1 MNLWCRIEMRG
12 SVSFSF
18 NISVQINTEIQ
29 ICILWISVRIYSS
42 CYLSWFWGLTRWF
55 FCLGVP
61 GVLGCRS
68 HLGLDWAGM
77 SRMAQ
82 WVLSVSWEFSWGC
95 QPECCPYVVSLL
107 VTLASH
113 SLMAEFLEW
122 ISQEGAF
129 QETQVETVKLLMT
142 YFQKLA
148 VSLPPHFI
156 GQKSRSQSQVV
167 GEGIIQR

>member
-12 SVSFSF
+12 SIPFNF
-18 NISVQINTEIQ
+18 NISMQINTETQ
-29 ICILWISVRIYSS
+29 MCILWISVHIYIS
-42 CYLSWFWGLTRWF
+42 CVLSWSVGWLGGSSAWG
-55 FCLGVP
+55 CLESWDAAV
-61 GVLGCRS
+61 S
-68 HLGLDWAGM
+68 WGLDWAGM

-82 WVLSVSWEFSWGC
+82 WMLSVSWAFSWGC
-95 QPECCPYVVSLL
+95 QPECRPYVASLL

-113 SLMAEFLEW
+113 SLMTGFPEW

-129 QETQVETVKLLMT
+129 QETPVETVKLLMT

-156 GQKSRSQSQVV
+156 GQKSRSQSQGI